1 MCDICKRV
9 HNITNLAQRFSF
21 KTGFVSIS
29 SNGIY
34 IMFEVGELAHG
45 ADRIVRIGT
54 HTGENQLPSRINQ
67 HFFNEN
73 KNRSIFRKN
82 VGRCFLNGQNYA
94 KKWEYDIT
102 SRENKAK
109 YLPLLDLAFEK
120 QIEIQISQYIQE
132 KLSFVII
139 PVDDKNRRLL
149 LESQLI
155 GTISHCTECKPS
167 KNWLGLKSPLDKINQ
182 SGLWQVQ
189 GLYGDIIS
197 NADVD
202 FIKKVIIT

>member
-21 KTGFVSIS
+21 KTGFVGVP

-82 VGRCFLNGQNYA
+82 VGRCFLNGHDYA

-139 PVDDKNRRLL
+139 PVDDKNRRLQ

-155 GTISHCTECKPS
+155 GTISRCTECKPS
-167 KNWLGLKSPLDKINQ
+167 KNWLGLKSPLDKIKR

-202 FIKKVIIT
+202 FIEKVIIT